1 MSKRAEP
8 DSRGG
13 RSPGRRPQFDRAWIG
28 RIALALIVAAALA
41 LVARV
46 STMVFGGG
54 SARIE
59 RFERSVDRDQAREP
73 PMRAAPA
80 R

>member
-13 RSPGRRPQFDRAWIG
+13 RSQGRRPSFDRAWIG
-28 RIALALIVAAALA
+28 RIALALIVAAALT

-46 STMVFGGG
+46 ATIVFGGG
-54 SARIE
+54 SSRIE

-73 PMRAAPA
+73 AQGAAPA